1 MFIVS
6 LEDIGYILKDFGI
19 FNKAYSVTTLQCCN
33 NEEGCQEV
41 QPVRLISKIL
51 FKDNFAVVARFKN
64 ETGVSLDLVQKQCQ
78 FEELLRLNG
87 ISCPV
92 QYKTNGRFA
101 RWYNING
108 QDVIVTIEEFVN
120 GEVQYV
126 DKETAEKTGKLLAKT
141 HNISEKY
148 NCHIKNNV
156 LFNPFTANEL
166 FSFRAFS
173 SISAGLQGKSLGLH
187 HKITAKYN
195 EYMGMLSKIQDGP
208 CYAVQGDISNCNLYH
223 GADGTLGI
231 FDFNRCGDN
240 NLFCNAVMQAVF
252 ECRLMDYPDNYIGKN
267 IGILKAFL
275 KGYQKERPFT
285 NIQKELFPYLYTII
299 NTFWS
304 ADIIWAGNALL
315 KEYNRKNYN
324 AVHNWLEKIW
334 KRISVPSYPWH
345 I

>member
-1 MFIVS
+1 MFAVS
-6 LEDIGYILKDFGI
+6 LEDINYILKDFGI
-19 FNKAYSVTTLQCCN
+19 FNKIHSYNTLQYCN
-33 NEEGCQEV
+33 NKNENGQK
-41 QPVRLISKIL
+41 QIRLISKIV

-64 ETGVSLDLVQKQCQ
+64 ETGVSLGLVEKQCQ

-108 QDVIVTIEEFVN
+108 KHVIVTVEEFVN

-126 DKETAEKTGKLLAKT
+126 DRQTAEKTGELLAKT

-166 FSFRAFS
+166 FSFRAFN
-173 SISAGLQGKSLGLH
+173 SISDGLQGKTLDLH
-187 HKITAKYN
+187 YKITAKYN
-195 EYMGMLSKIQDGP
+195 EYMEILSKIKNEP
-208 CYAVQGDISNCNLYH
+208 RYAVQGDISNCNLYYSTN
-223 GADGTLGI
+223 GILGI

-240 NLFCNAVMQAVF
+240 NLYCDAVMQAVF
-252 ECRLMDYPDNYIGKN
+252 ECRLMDYPDNYIGQNTK
-267 IGILKAFL
+267 ILRAFL

-285 NIQKELFPYLYTII
+285 NIQQKLLSYLYTII

-304 ADIIWAGNALL
+304 ADIIWADNALL
-315 KEYNRKNYN
+315 KEYNRKNHN
-324 AVHNWLEKIW
+324 AVHNWLEEIW
-334 KRISVPSYPWH
+334 KRISVPS
-345 I
+345 